1 MKISTSEY
9 TNDEENSIGYW
20 KADNILGNNFI
31 DHSPN
36 QNHGIIYGATWIE
49 IDEDLDD
56 CLSNQYDC
64 AGICDGNAV
73 LDECGVC
80 EGPGIAEGTCDCEGS
95 LPAENFDCSGNCLAD
110 IDCAGTCGG
119 NAVLDECG
127 NCDSTPENDCYQ
139 DCLGVWDGD
148 AILDSNGDC
157 CPNSSLID
165 ECGICEGTG
174 LITWFFDFDGDG
186 WGGSDA
192 TELACPNST
201 LPSGWVVNN
210 DDLDDSGQG
219 YCISN
224 EFMQMYEDIDGDGFG
239 CGDYTIYCID
249 NMPGN
254 GWVSNHD
261 DGECECS
268 TNDTDQCGICGG
280 DNDCVGC
287 MDESAFN
294 YEEKYINRM

>member
-1 MKISTSEY
+1 MFISENEIGAMYGDGGFAGGHRRTGKADVNLVKTHGIVKIIISGPDDFAIYLDNELLSTNYSDAGNGGEVQSNSYPMTLGGVNIGNNQTEFFKGEFEYLKISTSEY

-80 EGPGIAEGTCDCEGS
+80 EGPGITEGTCDCEGS
-95 LPAENFDCSGNCLAD
+95 LPAENFDCSGNCLTD

-127 NCDSTPENDCYQ
+127 NCDSTPDNDCYQ

-174 LITWFFDFDGDG
+174 LLLGFLILMEMDG
-186 WGGSDA
+186 A
-192 TELACPNST
+192 
-201 LPSGWVVNN
+201 
-210 DDLDDSGQG
+210 DL
-219 YCISN
+219 
-224 EFMQMYEDIDGDGFG
+224 MQL
-239 CGDYTIYCID
+239 
-249 NMPGN
+249 N
-254 GWVSNHD
+254 
-261 DGECECS
+261 
-268 TNDTDQCGICGG
+268 
-280 DNDCVGC
+280 
-287 MDESAFN
+287 
-294 YEEKYINRM
+294 